1 MQKRRILIFLLALVI
16 FIMTG
21 CGREEDQDSQTYPP
35 MAENIFTSP
44 VEADTSSGS
53 AGNMPIVGMG
63 FGLMGDFVT
72 DETNRRLYLY
82 HGGEMNLGYWLEA
95 EGYSNI
101 GLGYFLFVDGQPQAY
116 KTESDGTERYM
127 HILYPP
133 EGEKITGQFIF
144 TPVSGEQGDT
154 LEIYTMHIDYPAH
167 SIDDPPGAY
176 QTFGAGSIGSRILLE
191 QPPLSTVQSDFGERA
206 LSYSIT
212 YKDLTESEIRGW
224 SEEDLRSKLEYHFY
238 VNGRKDFAELFSIA
252 DSEPLD
258 CQFEMW
264 GCPNG
269 EFTLTIFLNH
279 EPVYVQDIST
289 NYAFSLRFWFPR
301 IGSPRSSTTDW
312 NPAER
317 FIWPLRLPRKS
328 CGMNRGGSDCE
339 DTNSDMLP
347 AAVLCNLRLRQ

>member
-1 MQKRRILIFLLALVI
+1 MISLLAIVI
-16 FIMTG
+16 FFIAG
-21 CGREEDQDSQTYPP
+21 CAHEEDQDSQTAPP
-35 MAENIFTSP
+35 LAENIFTNP
-44 VEADTSSGS
+44 TEAE
-53 AGNMPIVGMG
+53 APAVGMA
-63 FGLMGDFVT
+63 FGLTGEYVT
-72 DETNRRLYLY
+72 DETNRRKYLY
-82 HGGEMNLGYWLEA
+82 HGGEMRLGYWLEA
-95 EGYSNI
+95 EGMSDTGI
-101 GLGYFLFVDGQPQAY
+101 GLFLFVDGQPQPF
-116 KTESDGTERYM
+116 KTESDDTLRYM
-127 HILYPP
+127 HTIYPP
-133 EGEKITGQFIF
+133 DGEEIVDQFIF

-154 LEIYTMHIDYPAH
+154 LEIYTMHINYPAH

-212 YKDLTESEIRGW
+212 HKDLTESEIRGW

-289 NYAFSLRFWFPR
+289 NYGQKA
-301 IGSPRSSTTDW
+301 T
-312 NPAER
+312 AEIQLDISGYGR
-317 FIWPLRLPRKS
+317 EGVLF
-328 CGMNRGGSDCE
+328 
-339 DTNSDMLP
+339 
-347 AAVLCNLRLRQ
+347 AVLVPKNRFAQKLDYRLESSGTFYLATASSEEELRNE

>member
-167 SIDDPPGAY
+167 SIDDPPRAY

-191 QPPLSTVQSDFGERA
+191 QTPPSTTQPVFQERVLSG
-206 LSYSIT
+206 SIT
-212 YKDLTESEIRGW
+212 HTDLTEAEIRGW

-252 DSEPLD
+252 DTEPLD
-258 CQFEMW
+258 CRFEMW

-269 EFTLTIFLNH
+269 EFTLTVFLNH
-279 EPVYVQDIST
+279 EPVYVQDISA
-289 NYAFSLRFWFPR
+289 NYGQKATAQIQLDISGYGREGVLF
-301 IGSPRSSTTDW
+301 
-312 NPAER
+312 
-317 FIWPLRLPRKS
+317 
-328 CGMNRGGSDCE
+328 
-339 DTNSDMLP
+339 
-347 AAVLCNLRLRQ
+347 AVLVPQNQFSQQLDYGLEASGTFYLTSAASEAELKGVG